1 MRVTRHGIIQALLIP
16 ALIMGL
22 LHLSGCSSSEPN
34 TSTAGQTDN
43 PNNESSAQGT
53 MSTGGQ
59 VSDAYAASRFL
70 AQTTF
75 GPTTE
80 AIEQLRLSTYDDWIT
95 NQFEMPAKTLRDDFD
110 ALQALNPDSAPSRDW
125 IFESFWRRSVTS
137 EDQLRQR
144 VAFALSQLF
153 VISLRDGGVAAF
165 PRGAADFYSRLELNA
180 FGNFRTLL
188 EEVTLHPMMGAYLS
202 HLGNEKGDPS
212 SGRQPDENFAREV
225 MQLFTIGLYELNP
238 DGTQKL
244 SAIGEPIETY
254 SNADVQ
260 GLAKVFTGFSWNGP
274 DTTLGRFQGWIS
286 VPDRDIQLMQAYP
299 EHHSLREKRFLG
311 TVIPAGEAADPKG
324 DLTRALDVLFDHP
337 NTGPFIAKQLIQR
350 LITSNPDS
358 DYVARVANIF
368 ADNGSGVRGD
378 MRAVI
383 RAILTDTAARTTDNI
398 DQPNQGRIR
407 EPTLRVTHWM
417 RSFNAQSASGYY
429 SILGTDDPATNI
441 GMTVLR
447 SPSVFNFYRPQ
458 YVPPGTTIA
467 QNKLVSPEMQIT
479 HETSVAGYFNS
490 MLSRVVL
497 GDGSN
502 NEVQAN
508 YANEIAV
515 ANDPTKLVER
525 MNLLLLHG
533 TMSSE
538 LRDLITQAIELVPID
553 ANNNEALL
561 ARAHLAVYLTMSSP
575 EYVVLK

>member
-1 MRVTRHGIIQALLIP
+1 MRITRHAIILALL
-16 ALIMGL
+16 MGL
-22 LHLSGCSSSEPN
+22 VHLSGCSSSDPN
-34 TSTAGQTDN
+34 TSASEQTANNNQETTNLGTTSVNGQ
-43 PNNESSAQGT
+43 P
-53 MSTGGQ
+53 
-59 VSDAYAASRFL
+59 SDAYAASRFL
-70 AQTTF
+70 AQATF
-75 GPTTE
+75 GPTQQ
-80 AIEQLRLSTYDDWIT
+80 AIEQLQLSTFDDWIS
-95 NQFEMPAKTLRDDFD
+95 NQFELPTKTLRDDFD

-137 EDQLRQR
+137 DDQLRQR

-238 DGTQKL
+238 DGTQTL
-244 SAIGEPIETY
+244 SATGEPIETY
-254 SNADVQ
+254 SNTDVQ

-286 VPDRDIQLMQAYP
+286 IPDRDIQLMQAYP
-299 EHHSLREKRFLG
+299 EHHSLRDKQFLG
-311 TVIPAGEAADPKG
+311 TVIPASETSNPEG
-324 DLTRALDVLFDHP
+324 DLTLALDTLFNHP
-337 NTGPFIAKQLIQR
+337 NTGPFISKQLIQR
-350 LITSNPDS
+350 LVTSNPDNA
-358 DYVARVANIF
+358 YVERVASVF
-368 ADNGSGVRGD
+368 ADNGAGVRGD
-378 MRAVI
+378 MGAVI
-383 RAILTDTAARTTDNI
+383 RAILTDTAARTADNV
-398 DQPNQGRIR
+398 DQTNQGRIR
-407 EPTLRVTHWM
+407 EPTLRLTHWM
-417 RSFNAQSASGYY
+417 RSFDAQSTSGNYT
-429 SILGTDDPATNI
+429 ILGTDDPAINI

-458 YVPPGTTIA
+458 YVPPGTAIA

-508 YANEIAV
+508 YANEIAI
-515 ANDPTKLVER
+515 AADSAALVER

-533 TMSSE
+533 SMSSE
-538 LRDLITQAIELVPID
+538 LRDLITQAIELIPTD
-553 ANNNEALL
+553 TDNNEALI
-561 ARAHLAVYLTMSSP
+561 ARAHLAVYLAMSSP